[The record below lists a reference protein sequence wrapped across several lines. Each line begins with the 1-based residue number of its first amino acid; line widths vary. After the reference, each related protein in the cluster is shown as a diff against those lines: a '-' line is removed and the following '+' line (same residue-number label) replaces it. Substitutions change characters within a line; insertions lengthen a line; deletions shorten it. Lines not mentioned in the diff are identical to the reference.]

1 MGALQLQFQ
10 YRFRV
15 SKILFS
21 TIWNWE
27 RESPLLH
34 NPLRTPDFSLSPVQS
49 RCFSSNSMDD
59 DCAFSKSEP
68 RSSSPHRRSP
78 PDPREA
84 RRVPKFTRKVSASYP
99 EDNWNQRV
107 NEHSEGSVSRQRSES
122 LSQKGF

>member
-1 MGALQLQFQ
+1 
-10 YRFRV
+10 
-15 SKILFS
+15 
-21 TIWNWE
+21 
-27 RESPLLH
+27 
-34 NPLRTPDFSLSPVQS
+34 
-49 RCFSSNSMDD
+49 MDD

-107 NEHSEGSVSRQRSES
+107 NEHSEGSEKEPQPPRPLEADEIFKKMKETGYNSRSCGYTAVVD
-122 LSQKGF
+122 GFCKAEKLEEAIRIFRKMQNNGISPNA